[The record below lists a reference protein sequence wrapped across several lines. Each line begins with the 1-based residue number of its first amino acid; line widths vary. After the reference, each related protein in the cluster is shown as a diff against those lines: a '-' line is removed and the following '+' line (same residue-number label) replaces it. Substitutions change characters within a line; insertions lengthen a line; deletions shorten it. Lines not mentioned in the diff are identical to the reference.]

1 MNSKNIN
8 PPKLALRFFRWY
20 CHPKL
25 LKYIEGDLME
35 LYKERVGAKG
45 KRRADWRFVLDVV
58 LLFRPGIIRPAE
70 GYQQVNQYGMVKSYF
85 KIGWRT
91 LIRNQGYSF
100 INIVGLAVG
109 LAVTMLIGMWI
120 TDEITFN
127 RNHDNYDRIAQVYQH
142 QTFNNQVV
150 TRQEV
155 PVPLAAE
162 LKTTY
167 KNDFI
172 HVVRVSWR
180 VAHILSV
187 EDRKLNQLGTFMDEE
202 ALELFS
208 FKMRKGN
215 HSSLHE
221 LSSIILSES
230 AAKALFG
237 DEDPINKVIHID
249 NMVEVKV
256 TGVFEDF
263 PDSSEF
269 HDLKFVSSL
278 ENWTSHN
285 DWMKA
290 DENNWNSNVLLFV
303 EIQSGSTFEEVSAR
317 IKNIRAANINKE
329 QAMQENPRLFLHP
342 MSKWHLYS
350 EWKNGVPAGG
360 RIQFVWLFG
369 IIGSFVLLLA
379 CINFM
384 NLSTAQSERRAKE
397 VGIRKSIG
405 SQRAQLIYQF
415 LSESLLVVVFAFVM
429 AMAFVTIA
437 LPWFNDLADKRMNP
451 LWGNVYFWLFSIGF
465 VLMTSLLAGSYPAL
479 YLSSI
484 KPLKALK
491 GVFKAGRSAALP
503 RKVLV
508 VLQFTVSIMLIVGT
522 IVVWKQIQFVKDRPV
537 GYTREGLIMMRK
549 TSPYQW
555 RKFHSFRNKLKDV
568 DAITGI
574 AESSSPPTESWF
586 STAGFSW
593 AGKDPDLND
602 EFATMAVT
610 LDYGK
615 TMGWTFVQGR
625 DYSEEFATDSS
636 AVILNESAVRFMG
649 LTNPINEEVSWKG
662 KKFTVIGVIK
672 DMIMDSPYQKARP
685 TIFWQ
690 NYEDEGKVWTI
701 VRMNPILSS
710 SEAIEKI
717 EKVFNA
723 VYPAVPFDFI
733 FVDQEYAL
741 KFSGEERMGKLAN
754 LFSALAIFISA
765 LGLFG
770 MASFVAEQRKKEIG
784 VRKILGASIPALW
797 KMLSGEFIVLVSV
810 ACVIGIPVASYC
822 LTQWLQKYE
831 YRTEVS
837 AWVVVVTIAGAMT
850 ITLLTVSF
858 NMIKAALANPVN
870 SLRSE

>member
-1 MNSKNIN
+1 MRKSD
-8 PPKLALRFFRWY
+8 PPRLPLRFFRWY
-20 CHPKL
+20 CHPKML
-25 LKYIEGDLME
+25 DYIEGDLLE
-35 LYKERVGAKG
+35 VYARRLNEKG
-45 KRRADWRFVLDVV
+45 KRKADVRFIIDV
-58 LLFRPGIIRPAE
+58 LLLLRPGIIRPAE
-70 GYQQVNQYGMVKSYF
+70 GYQNLNTYGMYKSYF
-85 KIGWRT
+85 TIGWRT
-91 LIRNQGYSF
+91 LLRNKGYSF

-109 LAVTMLIGMWI
+109 MTVTMLIGMWI
-120 TDEITFN
+120 ADEVTFN
-127 RNHDNYDRIAQVYQH
+127 TNHDSYDRIAQVYQH
-142 QTFNNQVV
+142 QTFNNEVV

-167 KNDFI
+167 KNDFA

-180 VAHILSV
+180 VSHILSI
-187 EDRKLNQLGTFMDEE
+187 DDKKINQLGTFMDAE
-202 ALELFS
+202 ALALFS
-208 FKMRKGN
+208 FKMLKGN
-215 HSSLHE
+215 HSSLNDP
-221 LSSIILSES
+221 SSIILSAS
-230 AAKALFG
+230 AAKAMFG
-237 DEDPINKVIHID
+237 DADPINQTISID
-249 NMVEVKV
+249 NMMDVKV
-256 TGVFEDF
+256 TGIFEDF
-263 PDSSEF
+263 PSTSEF
-269 HDLKFVSSL
+269 YSLKFISQL
-278 ENWTSHN
+278 ESWTAQN

-303 EIQSGSTFEEVSAR
+303 EIQSGTTFDAISAK
-317 IKNIRAANINKE
+317 IQDVRAAKINKE
-329 QAMQENPRLFLHP
+329 QAAQENPRLFLHP

-350 EWKNGVPAGG
+350 EWKNGEQAGG

-397 VGIRKSIG
+397 VGIRKTIG
-405 SQRAQLIYQF
+405 SRRVQLICQF
-415 LSESLLVVVFAFVM
+415 LSESFLVVVFAFIM
-429 AMAFVTIA
+429 AIAFATIA
-437 LPWFNDLADKRMNP
+437 LPWFNELADKTMSP
-451 LWGNVYFWLFSIGF
+451 LWSNIYFWLISAVFI
-465 VLMTSLLAGSYPAL
+465 LITSLLAGSYPAL

-491 GVFKAGRSAALP
+491 GVFKSDRLASLP

-508 VLQFTVSIMLIVGT
+508 VLQFTVSVMLIVGT

-555 RKFHSFRNKLKDV
+555 RKFYSFKNKLKDV
-568 DAITGI
+568 DAITEI

-593 AGKDPDLND
+593 KGKDPNLND
-602 EFATMAVT
+602 EFATMAIT
-610 LDYGK
+610 TDYGK
-615 TMGWTFVQGR
+615 TMGWNFVLGR
-625 DYSEEFATDSS
+625 DYSEDFSTDSS

-649 LTNPINEEVSWKG
+649 LKDPIDEEITWKG
-662 KKFTVIGVIK
+662 KKFKVIGVIK
-672 DMIMDSPYQKARP
+672 DMIMDSPYQSARQ

-701 VRMNPILSS
+701 MRMNPLLGT
-710 SEAIEKI
+710 SEAITKI
-717 EKVFNA
+717 EDVFKT
-723 VYPAVPFDFI
+723 VYPAVPFDFK

-754 LFSALAIFISA
+754 LFSVLAIFISC

-770 MASFVAEQRKKEIG
+770 MASYVAEQRKKEIG
-784 VRKILGASIPALW
+784 VRKILGASVPDLW
-797 KMLSGEFIVLVSV
+797 KMLSAEFVLLVSIS
-810 ACVIGIPVASYC
+810 CLIGIPVASYF
-822 LTQWLQKYE
+822 LNQWLQKYQ

-837 AWVVVVTIAGAMT
+837 WWIFAITIAGAIV

-858 NMIKAALANPVN
+858 QTIRSAMSDPVK